1 MLADY
6 LFEDI
11 PNLWPLLL
19 DHALRRLDRAGEAVE
34 LQFRVD
40 ERLEQF
46 ERHLLRQ
53 PALVQLQLR
62 ADDDHRTAGIVDAL
76 AKQVLT
82 EAPLLALQHV
92 GQRLERPLVGAGNDA
107 AAAAIVEERINRLL
121 QHALL
126 VADDDVGRA
135 QLDEAL
141 QPVVAVDH
149 ATVEVI
155 EVRGRE
161 PAAVQRHQRA
171 QLGRDHRHDFAS
183 AA

>member
-34 LQFRVD
+34 LQLRVD

-62 ADDDHRTAGIVDAL
+62 SDDDDRTAGIIDPL
-76 AKQVLT
+76 AQQVLA
-82 EAPLLALQHV
+82 EPALLALQHV
-92 GQRLERPLVGAGNDA
+92 AEGFQRPLVGAGDDA
-107 AAAAIVEERINRLL
+107 ATPAVVEQRI
-121 QHALL
+121 
-126 VADDDVGRA
+126 D
-135 QLDEAL
+135 
-141 QPVVAVDH
+141 
-149 ATVEVI
+149 
-155 EVRGRE
+155 
-161 PAAVQRHQRA
+161 
-171 QLGRDHRHDFAS
+171 
-183 AA
+183 